1 MSRLARKD
9 LNTSFF
15 HVMSQGINKEKIFK
29 KNSFKIKYRS
39 ILTKNELLTDVQII
53 AYCIMDNHVHLLI
66 YSENIDNLSLFMK
79 NVNTEYAQYYNWKY
93 NRVGYVFRDR
103 FKSQPIYNKEYL
115 YKCINYIHLNPVKAG
130 YVKGCNDY
138 AFSSYGEYQKN
149 IGVTKNK
156 IFGELFFKNNFFVL
170 DKIEQCSDFIDE
182 DYDKDAVI
190 DEYINNYLNKN
201 NRNYDE
207 IYHDETIRKDVIQ
220 ILLKSKLLKKKDIQ
234 EKLNITWKILNRYI
248 VE

>member
-15 HVMSQGINKEKIFK
+15 HVMSQGINKEKIFFNK
-29 KNSFKIKYRS
+29 FFKEKYLS
-39 ILTKNELLTDVQII
+39 MLIKNEPLTNVQII

-66 YSENIDNLSLFMK
+66 YSESINNLSLFMK
-79 NVNTEYAQYYNWKY
+79 NVNTEYAQYYNWK
-93 NRVGYVFRDR
+93 
-103 FKSQPIYNKEYL
+103 
-115 YKCINYIHLNPVKAG
+115 
-130 YVKGCNDY
+130 
-138 AFSSYGEYQKN
+138 
-149 IGVTKNK
+149 
-156 IFGELFFKNNFFVL
+156 
-170 DKIEQCSDFIDE
+170 
-182 DYDKDAVI
+182 
-190 DEYINNYLNKN
+190 LNKN